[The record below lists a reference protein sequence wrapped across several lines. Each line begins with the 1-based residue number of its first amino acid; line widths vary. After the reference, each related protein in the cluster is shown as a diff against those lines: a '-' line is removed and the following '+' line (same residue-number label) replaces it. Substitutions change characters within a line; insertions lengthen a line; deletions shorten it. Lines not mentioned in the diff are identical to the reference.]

1 MKRGTMRMRAAL
13 PGLVLLSLL
22 ASLAPLA
29 AGAEESYLHQS
40 VAVTML
46 VADADQAA
54 DRLEA
59 WVESRSGYVLHKS
72 RERVSLRLPHAALPG
87 LRAALEGLS
96 EDILDFSPQAVDL
109 REQLARTQSSLA
121 SRKEILGRNMAML
134 DQANV
139 PGTLAIEREMLA
151 LIQEVES
158 LQAALARL
166 NVDRAYALVEVAM
179 RYLQATLP
187 EDIPSSFPWINQV
200 SFYPFI
206 EGRPGAGSAALR
218 IALKPPAGYA
228 EAAAARDG
236 SSASYRALSPEGLP
250 FRVRAFR
257 NDPAKDLDFW
267 AEALRS
273 HLAKEGYRTNGEG
286 RSFQAGNL
294 PGSAQ
299 EWVVPYGQESYVYL
313 TALLVAGD
321 RILLAEAGG
330 PYKLYVEYR
339 QSLQESL
346 ESFRPR

>member
-1 MKRGTMRMRAAL
+1 MKRGAMRTQA
-13 PGLVLLSLL
+13 VLLGLLLL
-22 ASLAPLA
+22 AAIA

-54 DRLEA
+54 DRLESWA
-59 WVESRSGYVLHKS
+59 QSRSGYVLYKS
-72 RERVSLRLPHAALPG
+72 RERVSLRLPHASLPQ
-87 LRAALEGLS
+87 LRAALEELS

-109 REQLARTQSSLA
+109 REQLARTQASLA
-121 SRKEILGRNMAML
+121 SRREILGRNLAML

-139 PGTLAIEREMLA
+139 TGTLAIEREMLA

-200 SFYPFI
+200 AFYPFI
-206 EGRPGAGSAALR
+206 EGRSGAGSAAPR
-218 IALKPPAGYA
+218 IALQAPAGYA
-228 EAAAARDG
+228 EAAPARDG
-236 SSASYRALSPEGLP
+236 GYRALSPEGLP
-250 FRVRAFR
+250 FRVRSFR
-257 NDPAKDLDFW
+257 NEPAKDLDFW
-267 AEALRS
+267 AEALKS
-273 HLAKEGYRTNGEG
+273 HLAKEGYRPNGEG

-321 RILLAEAGG
+321 RILLAEAAG

-339 QSLQESL
+339 PSLQESL
-346 ESFRPR
+346 ASIRPR

>member
-1 MKRGTMRMRAAL
+1 MKGAAVRTHV
-13 PGLVLLSLL
+13 VLLGLLLL
-22 ASLAPLA
+22 AVLPLPA
-29 AGAEESYLHQS
+29 RAEDSYLHQS
-40 VAVTML
+40 VSVTML

-59 WVESRSGYVLHKS
+59 WVQSQEGYVLYKS
-72 RERVSLRLPHAALPG
+72 RERVSLRLPHAALPR
-87 LRAALEGLS
+87 LREFLEGLS

-121 SRKEILGRNMAML
+121 SRREILGRNLAML

-139 PGTLAIEREMLA
+139 AGTLAIEREMLA

-166 NVDRAYALVEVAM
+166 DVDRAYALVEVGM

-187 EDIPSSFPWINQV
+187 EDIPSSFAWINQV
-200 SFYPFI
+200 GFYPFI
-206 EGRPGAGSAALR
+206 EGRPGEGSAAPRITLR
-218 IALKPPAGYA
+218 APAGYA
-228 EAAAARDG
+228 EAGAARDG
-236 SSASYRALSPEGLP
+236 SYRALSPEGLP
-250 FRVRAFR
+250 FRVRSFR
-257 NDPAKDLDFW
+257 NEPAKDLGFW
-267 AEALRS
+267 SEALRS
-273 HLAKEGYRTNGEG
+273 HLAKEGYRPNGESL
-286 RSFQAGNL
+286 SFQAGNL
-294 PGSAQ
+294 PGSGQ

-346 ESFRPR
+346 ESIRPR

>member
-1 MKRGTMRMRAAL
+1 MKKRSMRT
-13 PGLVLLSLL
+13 VLLGLLGLL
-22 ASLAPLA
+22 ALSAPRA

-59 WVESRSGYVLHKS
+59 WVESRDGYVLYKS
-72 RERVSLRLPHAALPG
+72 RERVSLRLPHGALPL
-87 LRAALEGLS
+87 LRKALEELS
-96 EDILDFSPQAVDL
+96 EDIVEFSPQAVDL
-109 REQLARTQSSLA
+109 REELARTQSSLA
-121 SRKEILGRNMAML
+121 SRKEILGRNLAML

-139 PGTLAIEREMLA
+139 TGTLAIEREMLS

-158 LQAALARL
+158 LQAAQARL
-166 NVDRAYALVEVAM
+166 NVDRAYALVEVNL

-187 EDIPSSFPWINQV
+187 EDIPSSVPWINQV
-200 SFYPFI
+200 GFYPFI
-206 EGRPGAGSAALR
+206 EGHPGAGSAAPR
-218 IALKPPAGYA
+218 VTLKAPAGYA

-236 SSASYRALSPEGLP
+236 SYRALSPEGLP
-250 FRVRAFR
+250 FLVRSFR
-257 NDPAKDLDFW
+257 NEPAKDLDFW
-267 AEALRS
+267 AEALES
-273 HLAKEGYRTNGEG
+273 HLVKEGYRANGEG
-286 RSFQAGNL
+286 RRFQAGNL

-299 EWVVPYGQESYVYL
+299 EWVVPYGQESYLYL

-330 PYKLYVEYR
+330 PYKLYADYR

-346 ESFRPR
+346 ESIRPR